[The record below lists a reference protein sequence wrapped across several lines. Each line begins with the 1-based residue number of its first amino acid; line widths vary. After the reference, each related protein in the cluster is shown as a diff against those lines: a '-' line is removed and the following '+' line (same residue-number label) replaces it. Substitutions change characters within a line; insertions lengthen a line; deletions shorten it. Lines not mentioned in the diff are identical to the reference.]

1 MTRPNC
7 KCGQP
12 CLRAPKGS
20 PRDRYP
26 ACKACWALY
35 LDGHSR
41 DTGASALASHTPPLE
56 RDGLL
61 VPAEGTV
68 EWQGRAVLAVARL
81 GRRSPYEG

>member
-20 PRDRYP
+20 PRDWYP

-35 LDGHSR
+35 LDGGTR
-41 DTGASALASHTPPLE
+41 DDGATALASYTPPLE

-61 VPAEGTV
+61 VPCETSR
-68 EWQGRAVLAVARL
+68 EWQESAVARAERS
-81 GRRSPYEG
+81 GRGNPFRG